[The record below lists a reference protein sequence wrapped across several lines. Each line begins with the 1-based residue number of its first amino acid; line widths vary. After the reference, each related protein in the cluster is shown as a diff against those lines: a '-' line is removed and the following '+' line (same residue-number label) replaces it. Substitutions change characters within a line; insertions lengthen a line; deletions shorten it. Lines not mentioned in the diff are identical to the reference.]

1 MNQKRYWLRF
11 ASIATLL
18 HLILWVVTLLIS
30 TSTNESVG
38 RAFVWMWLALLDI
51 PAVYLGKFLSLG
63 GILNSITG
71 VAVWLLLMGTTQWFL
86 IGGLIGILYK
96 KIRNL

>member
-18 HLILWVVTLLIS
+18 HLILWIVTLLIS

-38 RAFVWMWLALLDI
+38 RAFVWMWLGLLDI
-51 PAVYLGKFLSLG
+51 PVAYLGEFLSLG
-63 GILNSITG
+63 SILDGIAG
-71 VAVWLLLMGTTQWFL
+71 VAVWLLLLGTIQWFL